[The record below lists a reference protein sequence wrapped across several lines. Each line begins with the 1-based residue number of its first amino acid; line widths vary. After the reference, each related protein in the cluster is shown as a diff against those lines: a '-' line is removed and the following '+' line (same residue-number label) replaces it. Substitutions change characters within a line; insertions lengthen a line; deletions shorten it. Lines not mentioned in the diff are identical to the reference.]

1 MMHTDGTNV
10 NRKVAQ
16 GAATRAEL
24 IASGRRL
31 FGERG
36 YAETSTE
43 DIALDAGVT
52 KGALYH
58 HFSGKD
64 DVMRAVYE
72 QIKREITAH
81 VGASFVDNEP
91 ADALVAGCQA
101 TLDAHLDPAV
111 RRIVLLDGPSV
122 LGWEVSRDIER
133 RYGATVLRGAL
144 RKAMNAGVIERQ
156 PLAPLAQ
163 MLNGALTEACNL
175 IADAEDP
182 AAARAEV
189 GHVIDRLLA
198 GLRPA
203 SDVERRATSA
213 TAKAAGEAS
222 K

>member
-10 NRKVAQ
+10 NRKIAQ
-16 GAATRAEL
+16 GAATRVEL
-24 IASGRRL
+24 VASGRRL
-31 FGERG
+31 FGSKG

-72 QIKREITAH
+72 QIKREITEQ

-91 ADALVAGCQA
+91 ADALLAGCQA

-111 RRIVLLDGPSV
+111 RRIVLVDGPAV
-122 LGWEVSRDIER
+122 LERDVLRDIEM
-133 RYGATVLRGAL
+133 RYGTTVLRGAL
-144 RKAMNAGVIERQ
+144 RKAMNAGLVERQ

-163 MLNGALTEACNL
+163 MLNGALTEGCNL
-175 IADAEDP
+175 IADSEDP
-182 AAARAEV
+182 EEARAQV
-189 GHVIDRLLA
+189 DHILDGILA
-198 GLRPA
+198 GLHPR
-203 SDVERRATSA
+203 
-213 TAKAAGEAS
+213 
-222 K
+222 

>member
-16 GAATRAEL
+16 GAATRADL
-24 IASGRRL
+24 LASGRRL

-43 DIALDAGVT
+43 DIAADAGVT

-72 QIKREITAH
+72 QIKREITAR
-81 VGASFVDNEP
+81 VGASFTDTEA
-91 ADALVAGCQA
+91 ADFLIAGCQA

-111 RRIVLLDGPSV
+111 RRIVVLDGPSV
-122 LGWEVSRDIER
+122 LSRDVLRDIES
-133 RYGATVLRGAL
+133 RYGAVVLRGAL

-163 MLNGALTEACNL
+163 MLNGALAEACNV
-175 IADAEDP
+175 IDGADDP

-189 GHVIDRLLA
+189 GQVLNRILA
-198 GLRPA
+198 GLKP
-203 SDVERRATSA
+203 S
-213 TAKAAGEAS
+213 
-222 K
+222 